1 VIETL
6 VTPTCEESR
15 NIERKEYGMARLE
28 QRMETLQRTRL
39 DEYAIVLSELETEL
53 DLLRRAQ
60 RYLE

>member
-39 DEYAIVLSELETEL
+39 DEYAIVLSELE
-53 DLLRRAQ
+53 